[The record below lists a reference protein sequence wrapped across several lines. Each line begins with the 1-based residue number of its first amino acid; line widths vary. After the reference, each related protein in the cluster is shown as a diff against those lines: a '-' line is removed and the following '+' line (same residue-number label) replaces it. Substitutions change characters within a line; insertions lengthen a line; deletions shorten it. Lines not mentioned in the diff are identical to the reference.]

1 MRYGIYPVAHRSN
14 NISNSQARGSTRGE
28 IINGKGE
35 SRSFGKQVLPL
46 LIEGLNL
53 MDEKKYRE
61 AYARINDA
69 VVIIGADLVPETNI
83 EDITEQVLKK
93 YKK

>member
-1 MRYGIYPVAHRSN
+1 MEKEKAEVL
-14 NISNSQARGSTRGE
+14 E
-28 IINGKGE
+28 
-35 SRSFGKQVLPL
+35 KQVLPL

>member
-1 MRYGIYPVAHRSN
+1 M
-14 NISNSQARGSTRGE
+14 
-28 IINGKGE
+28 
-35 SRSFGKQVLPL
+35 LPL